1 VLAPHQLRDAQ
12 QADRLEDV
20 EADPGRVEAALARM
34 PVQLLDQHPGPRY
47 EQDATDGEHPCQ
59 YTPSPIHKPMM
70 SHRVGPA
77 MLVRCGTGH
86 LGRRVRLPWRS
97 PLLRPGAVVVIMNGC
112 CPGIVGGDA

>member
-1 VLAPHQLRDAQ
+1 
-12 QADRLEDV
+12 
-20 EADPGRVEAALARM
+20 
-34 PVQLLDQHPGPRY
+34 VQLVDQDPDPRH

-86 LGRRVRLPWRS
+86 LGRESAVAS
-97 PLLRPGAVVVIMNGC
+97 AAGRPPRRRCGPAQSS
-112 CPGIVGGDA
+112 